1 MGKNDFDKED
11 AEWTQIDQALIDMF
25 VPPKGL
31 EERIR
36 QSVRQKAPAW
46 ERKPVAILARR
57 IPWLQY
63 AAAAI
68 VMIALLSTVILHS
81 ISRRESVDALASASG
96 KVSSNEGAIKAV
108 EKDYRLDRHLPE
120 LAESEKEAGRRM
132 PLRMAGVASNNRQAS
147 GNSQFHVGIAP
158 VVQHVWI
165 VSDLEKAEALLRHIC
180 DVNGKKAAV
189 SMKNSEGM
197 VYSFS
202 LTDVELQNL
211 VNILH
216 GEQWHLVSPDYPQPS
231 EEYNVD
237 FVGKNVD
244 YGIRIVK
251 Q

>member
-1 MGKNDFDKED
+1 M
-11 AEWTQIDQALIDMF
+11 
-25 VPPKGL
+25 
-31 EERIR
+31 
-36 QSVRQKAPAW
+36 
-46 ERKPVAILARR
+46 
-57 IPWLQY
+57 QY

-68 VMIALLSTVILHS
+68 VMIALLSTVILRS
-81 ISRRESVDALASASG
+81 FSSKANIAAVASASG
-96 KVSSNEGAIKAV
+96 NVNSKEGVIKAVENEGVVKAV

-132 PLRMAGVASNNRQAS
+132 PLRMAGVASNHPQAS

-165 VSDLEKAEALLRHIC
+165 VSDLEKAEALLKRIC
-180 DVNGKKAAV
+180 DVNGKKATV
-189 SMKNSEGM
+189 SMKNSEGV

-216 GEQWHLVSPDYPQPS
+216 DEQWHLVSPDYPQPS
-231 EEYNVD
+231 EEYNVT
-237 FVGKNVD
+237 FMGKNVD